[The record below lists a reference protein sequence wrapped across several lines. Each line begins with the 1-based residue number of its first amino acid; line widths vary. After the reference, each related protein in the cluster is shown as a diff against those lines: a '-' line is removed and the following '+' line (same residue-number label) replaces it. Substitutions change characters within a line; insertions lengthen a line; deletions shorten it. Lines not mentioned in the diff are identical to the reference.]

1 VVDIGDTLA
10 GKYRVE
16 RVLGRGGMGYVV
28 AARHNQLDQQV
39 AIKILMPELCE
50 NEDAVARFLR
60 EARASVRIQN
70 EHIARVLDVG
80 TLDDGAPYMV
90 MEFLEG
96 RDVAKELEE
105 RHRLPIREAVDYIL
119 QAGEALAEAHALG
132 IVHRDLKPAN
142 LFRTRRS
149 DGSVFVKV
157 LDFGISKALV
167 PDAKA
172 VSLTSTQGLIG
183 SPFYMSPE
191 QVRKPKTVDT
201 RSDIWSLGVILHE
214 LLSGSP
220 PFTSDTPLSILAAVV
235 TDPPPPI
242 RTVRDDVP
250 VGLEAVILKC
260 LEKEPTRRFAD
271 IAEMAHALKPYA
283 PENGATAVARISA
296 IARSAKERA
305 NTGGERP
312 ASGSDT
318 PTLESRRPHLDTPTL
333 ESPRGSPNREL
344 KETDAGWGHSKEI
357 AGRSR
362 RRLAV
367 AGLGAAMSMGAAWL
381 AWRSFASPATPEA
394 SIASPHPDLADNA
407 EPPNAP
413 AANVAAPNTAPPPSV
428 VTNVASATA
437 NSPDPVVAD
446 GSARSTSAA
455 SNAPS
460 TTIARPPPFVAKR
473 PPPKNAL
480 EKTSSEKTAP
490 SGHPP
495 LASEPGVDPL
505 DGRR

>member
-28 AARHNQLDQQV
+28 AARHIQLEQQL

-105 RHRLPIREAVDYIL
+105 RHRLPVREAVDYIL
-119 QAGEALAEAHALG
+119 QASEALAEAHALG

-149 DGSVFVKV
+149 DGSVFIKV

-250 VGLEAVILKC
+250 EGLEAVILKC
-260 LEKEPTRRFAD
+260 LEKEPSRRFAD
-271 IAEMAHALKPYA
+271 IPEMAHALKPFA
-283 PENGATAVARISA
+283 PENAAAAVARISA

-305 NTGGERP
+305 ITGGERV

-333 ESPRGSPNREL
+333 ESPRRSDKPEL
-344 KETDAGWGHSKEI
+344 KTDAGWGHSKEI
-357 AGRSR
+357 ASRSR
-362 RRLAV
+362 RRLAALGV
-367 AGLGAAMSMGAAWL
+367 GAAVALAAAWVG
-381 AWRSFASPATPEA
+381 WRSFATSPSPEPPVPA
-394 SIASPHPDLADNA
+394 PRGNWADNT
-407 EPPNAP
+407 EPPTANASAP
-413 AANVAAPNTAPPPSV
+413 VANVVGAETSALDGAARSPSVALSAASANVARPAP
-428 VTNVASATA
+428 VAS
-437 NSPDPVVAD
+437 
-446 GSARSTSAA
+446 
-455 SNAPS
+455 
-460 TTIARPPPFVAKR
+460 KR
-473 PPPKNAL
+473 PTPKGAL
-480 EKTSSEKTAP
+480 EKPPSDKSAP
-490 SGHPP
+490 GRPSAVPSATGD
-495 LASEPGVDPL
+495 DPL